1 VPDQTG
7 AVLPHRV
14 RDAALNDIPKQEK
27 RDDRGEEMNL
37 KAALARQF
45 VRRLSPQDALDL
57 AGEAMRE
64 WIVRLPVEER
74 VAFLSRLVEQ
84 YLGMA
89 LQGLARQERAT
100 LMNDLLPVIARHFP
114 LSDVDILGAF
124 ADFDSG
130 QMSDEEEL

>member
-1 VPDQTG
+1 
-7 AVLPHRV
+7 
-14 RDAALNDIPKQEK
+14 
-27 RDDRGEEMNL
+27 MNL

-114 LSDVDILGAF
+114 LSDVDILGVF

>member
-1 VPDQTG
+1 
-7 AVLPHRV
+7 
-14 RDAALNDIPKQEK
+14 
-27 RDDRGEEMNL
+27 MNL

-64 WIVRLPVEER
+64 IVRLPVEER

>member
-1 VPDQTG
+1 
-7 AVLPHRV
+7 
-14 RDAALNDIPKQEK
+14 
-27 RDDRGEEMNL
+27 MNL

-64 WIVRLPVEER
+64 WIARLPVEER
-74 VAFLSRLVEQ
+74 VAFLNRLVEQ

-100 LMNDLLPVIARHFP
+100 LMNDLLPVIARHLP
-114 LSDVDILGAF
+114 LNDLDILGAF
-124 ADFDSG
+124 ADFGSG
-130 QMSDEEEL
+130 QASDEEEL